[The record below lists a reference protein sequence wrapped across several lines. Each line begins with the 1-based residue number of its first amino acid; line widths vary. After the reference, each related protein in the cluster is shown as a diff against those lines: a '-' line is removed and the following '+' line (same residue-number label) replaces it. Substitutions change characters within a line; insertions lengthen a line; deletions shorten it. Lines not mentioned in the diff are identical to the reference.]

1 MSRSYDHH
9 SSHHNGGTTRSS
21 ASDYLEYITRMQRM
35 PTMIPDIPHYPNVH
49 EVLNNNATYVEKH
62 ENHHKNVSPGMHK
75 SFHFVEHEENTEI
88 DKNGKGEVHEEK
100 SIDIEADGF
109 IAAKHKSFDLCK
121 WGTFKA

>member
-9 SSHHNGGTTRSS
+9 SRHHIGGTTRSS

-35 PTMIPDIPHYPNVH
+35 PTMR
-49 EVLNNNATYVEKH
+49 VEKH
-62 ENHHKNVSPGMHK
+62 ENHHKNVAPGMHK
-75 SFHFVEHEENTEI
+75 RVHFVEHEENTEI
-88 DKNGKGEVHEEK
+88 DKNGKNEVHEEK

-109 IAAKHKSFDLCK
+109 IAAKHKSFDSCK